1 MIFGLSFF
9 DFFFKSFLIYFVF
22 INFLSFFVFLK
33 SKLFLVSKLCFFLYC
48 CFIGFSMVV
57 LIDTYLLKFV
67 ILNVMGRGFFKVFIK
82 VFYFFF
88 GIKLSFYNI

>member
-1 MIFGLSFF
+1 ML
-9 DFFFKSFLIYFVF
+9 FFFS
-22 INFLSFFVFLK
+22 
-33 SKLFLVSKLCFFLYC
+33 C
-48 CFIGFSMVV
+48 CFIGFNMVV
-57 LIDTYLLKFV
+57 WIDTYLLKFV

>member
-1 MIFGLSFF
+1 ML
-9 DFFFKSFLIYFVF
+9 FFFFYI
-22 INFLSFFVFLK
+22 
-33 SKLFLVSKLCFFLYC
+33 
-48 CFIGFSMVV
+48 VV
-57 LIDTYLLKFV
+57 LLIDIYLLKFV